1 MKVVKVQYTVK
12 SGYAKR
18 NSENIARVMADV
30 KKQHSNEIKYSTFLM
45 DDNKSFVHFAILKN
59 EEANRLLN
67 NLESFKTFQSELKAS
82 MPETPPKLENLS
94 LVASSYEFFI

>member
-12 SGYAKR
+12 SEYAKR
-18 NSENIARVMADV
+18 NSENIAKVMADL
-30 KKQHSNEIKYSTFLM
+30 KEHSDEIKYSSFLM

>member
-1 MKVVKVQYTVK
+1 MKVVKVEYTVK
-12 SGYAKR
+12 SEYTKS

-30 KKQHSNEIKYSTFLM
+30 KQHSNEIRYSTFLR

-59 EEANRLLN
+59 EEANKLLN

-82 MPETPPKLENLS
+82 IPEVPPKLENLS
-94 LVASSYEFFI
+94 LVASSYEFFV